1 MFFIEKE
8 WKTSYGCLT
17 FIFSVKNCF
26 YDNSGLKAFLFSCDN
41 EFLLAKLKFTVCLI
55 QYRSSSVLNE
65 TLSRHYF
72 P

>member
-1 MFFIEKE
+1 MFLIEKE
-8 WKTSYGCLT
+8 CKTPMGVLHS
-17 FIFSVKNCF
+17 FSIKNCF